1 MKSSC
6 LKCGKYTKSVDPN
19 ISETNNG
26 KTMILSKYPVC
37 DAKKS
42 RFIKKQEAERLLSN
56 LDLKT
61 PLKADSWLGWP
72 RHQSNKPMMVFFHTR
87 LGKIWNDE
95 KRGGHKIVQK
105 WL

>member
-1 MKSSC
+1 MTIINEEKNIIRKQHQNDEQSKKFKAINCKMKSSC

-26 KTMILSKYPVC
+26 KTIILSKYPVC

-61 PLKADSWLGWP
+61 PLKADSWLG
-72 RHQSNKPMMVFFHTR
+72 
-87 LGKIWNDE
+87 
-95 KRGGHKIVQK
+95 
-105 WL
+105 